1 MITINV
7 QAYCLASG
15 VTYTGP
21 SGETPIDTSYKLYHA
36 CGFKSPTMASQ
47 IWQGNMVKI
56 GLQTIESLCIG
67 LKCTPAE
74 LFKITKPAAP
84 APVKAA
90 KSRKARA
97 EAKGRPAQTGS
108 IGALKFGQG
117 KKKGGL
123 KTGKKAKR

>member
-7 QAYCLASG
+7 QAYCLSSG
-15 VTYTGP
+15 VTYEGP

-84 APVKAA
+84 VKPA
-90 KSRKARA
+90 KSRK
-97 EAKGRPAQTGS
+97 AKGRPAQTGS

-117 KKKGGL
+117 KQKKGGI
-123 KTGKKAKR
+123 KTGRKVKR